1 MKWSSKTAR
10 KWIRLIHRDLGYVM
24 VGITIIYGISGYL
37 LNHMDGTDPSYETI
51 EGSIQM
57 AKGLDKSGLTEAWAL
72 QSDVP
77 DLKRILPI
85 DEEHYRL
92 MLDGGIG
99 VYQSTN
105 GELVYEQHRKKPFI
119 YFINKLHYN
128 KVGGWTIMGDI
139 FAFALIF
146 FAISGLFMVK
156 GKKGLAGRG
165 KWYLILG
172 LAIPII
178 YLFLM

>member
-1 MKWSSKTAR
+1 MNWQSKKIR
-10 KWIRLIHRDLGYVM
+10 KWLRIIHRDLGYVM
-24 VGITIIYGISGYL
+24 VGITIIYGISGYI
-37 LNHMDGTDPSYETI
+37 LNHMDGTDPAYETT
-51 EGSIQM
+51 EGTIQLPVNL
-57 AKGLDKSGLTEAWAL
+57 KKDEITQAWSL
-72 QSDVP
+72 NNELP
-77 DLKRILPI
+77 EIKRILPV

-105 GELVYEQHRKKPFI
+105 GEVVYEQHRKKPFI

-156 GKKGLAGRG
+156 GKKGLGGRG
-165 KWYLILG
+165 KWYLLIG
-172 LAIPII
+172 LAIPIV